1 MKLNE
6 KHTNCPYCSPSPK
19 DRVPVIENRS
29 DFLAIEPNGAI
40 AFGNDGSVTFHERV
54 FKFCPMCGRELN
66 NGKNGLSWPA
76 KHDRRTT
83 MNKEER
89 IEQIE
94 KVAQKAVYA
103 VSYTANELQELKSTE
118 LLIILYAIFLDVA
131 NTLEQDPDSL
141 YFFMREEIGYTN
153 TEDGRTL
160 NFPLNLIQGD
170 DK

>member
-1 MKLNE
+1 
-6 KHTNCPYCSPSPK
+6 
-19 DRVPVIENRS
+19 
-29 DFLAIEPNGAI
+29 
-40 AFGNDGSVTFHERV
+40 
-54 FKFCPMCGRELN
+54 
-66 NGKNGLSWPA
+66 
-76 KHDRRTT
+76 

-94 KVAQKAVYA
+94 KVAQKAVYG
-103 VSYTANELQELKSTE
+103 VSETANELQELKSTE

-160 NFPLNLIQGD
+160 NFPLDLIQGD
-170 DK
+170 DE

>member
-1 MKLNE
+1 MGNNK
-6 KHTNCPYCSPSPK
+6 TCPYCSPSPK

-40 AFGNDGSVTFHERV
+40 AFGNDWSVTFHERI

-76 KHDRRTT
+76 KHDRRAT

-94 KVAQKAVYA
+94 KVAQKAIYA
-103 VSYTANELQELKSTE
+103 VSDTADELPELKPAE

-131 NTLEQDPDSL
+131 NTLEQDPDLL
-141 YFFMREEIGYTN
+141 YLFMKKEIGYTN

-160 NFPLNLIQGD
+160 NFPLDLIQGD
-170 DK
+170 DE